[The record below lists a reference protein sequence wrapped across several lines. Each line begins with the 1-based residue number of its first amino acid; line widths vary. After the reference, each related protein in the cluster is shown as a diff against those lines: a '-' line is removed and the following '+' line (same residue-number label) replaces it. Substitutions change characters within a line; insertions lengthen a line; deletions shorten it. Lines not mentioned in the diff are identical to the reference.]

1 MILQVE
7 QASPAYALA
16 VALVVAVIY
25 LALIRFLD
33 MNEKEP
39 LWAMAMLFV
48 LGAVAAG
55 FVTLLVPSR
64 VLVLTPELP
73 DQIRSAFI
81 QELAKFLAILAG
93 VAILEAVERQRGWSE
108 ISGLMDG
115 VVYGVAAGLGFAV
128 GQSFIRE
135 LLSPTSD
142 IPGLTASPVTSV
154 WTTALGGL
162 SHGLFGAIIGAGFGA
177 AAQARSSGQ
186 RFGYPALGLAG
197 AILVHTVHLII
208 ARGNAMGGSEA
219 VARTW
224 FALLLPLAILVGI
237 GLYALGRERR
247 AIREELAGETE
258 NGVVTAEE
266 IAALQSFGAGQ
277 ARYGKLLASG
287 DFGGWAGLR
296 ELQNRQVQ
304 LALAKRR
311 LAEATDPDHQADV
324 QAEVESLRASV
335 LDMKQTLA
343 SMRSTAAAAK

>member
-1 MILQVE
+1 MAAVQTT
-7 QASPAYALA
+7 AGGAYALSLA
-16 VALVVAVIY
+16 VVVAIIY
-25 LALIRFLD
+25 LAVVRFMDL
-33 MNEKEP
+33 NEKEP
-39 LWAMAMLFV
+39 LWAMGLLFFLGFIFAAV
-48 LGAVAAG
+48 LPLLVGSAVLELTVLWGAVAEEAAKFVAFALGAVALAA
-55 FVTLLVPSR
+55 VA
-64 VLVLTPELP
+64 
-73 DQIRSAFI
+73 RS
-81 QELAKFLAILAG
+81 
-93 VAILEAVERQRGWSE
+93 RGWSE

-128 GQSFIRE
+128 GQDFIRE
-135 LLSPTSD
+135 ILSPTGD
-142 IPGLTASPVTSV
+142 MMGLAANPVTSV
-154 WTTALGGL
+154 WTTALSGL

-186 RFGYPALGLAG
+186 RFGYPALGFAG
-197 AILVHTVHLII
+197 AILVHTIHQII

-224 FALLLPLAILVGI
+224 FALLLPLAVLVGI

-247 AIREELAGETE
+247 AIREELARETE

-266 IAALQSFGAGQ
+266 VAALQSFGAGQ
-277 ARYGKLLASG
+277 ARYGKLLTSG

-311 LAEATDPDHQADV
+311 LAEATDPEHRADV

-335 LDMKQTLA
+335 LEMKQTLA
-343 SMRSTAAAAK
+343 SMSSTAAKGANAQ